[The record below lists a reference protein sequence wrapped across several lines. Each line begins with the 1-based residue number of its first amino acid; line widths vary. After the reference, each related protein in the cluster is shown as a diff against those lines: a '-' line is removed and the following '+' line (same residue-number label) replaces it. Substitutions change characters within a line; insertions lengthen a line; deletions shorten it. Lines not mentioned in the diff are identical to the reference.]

1 MGLLSK
7 ISVNSQVNLTFYPKA
22 LMLFGALIIFLPFLF
37 ILAPFF
43 ILRDVVRLK
52 EQYDIHWDDRR
63 YMFYVS
69 PIVLHALGL
78 ILYLFYRRNK
88 LQEHFQVTDT
98 QLRNKRDNIGL
109 EAPTAIHGA
118 LVIEVIL
125 LSIALGLATFGFS
138 LTYVTVVV
146 IILILIGTIAN
157 PILVYKDLK
166 RLSEKEVSWSTRPK
180 LLLLILSTSV
190 IFLFVYTIARS
201 EHVFQFLL
209 EAVRKDQRQGGRENA
224 TSNALSRNEGYDV
237 DEEAVFTEGGSE
249 PPERPE
255 DDSIFKRRREESDSN

>member
-1 MGLLSK
+1 
-7 ISVNSQVNLTFYPKA
+7 
-22 LMLFGALIIFLPFLF
+22 MLFGALLIFLPFLF
-37 ILAPFF
+37 IVSPFF

-52 EQYDIHWDDRR
+52 EQYDIHWDEQR
-63 YMFYVS
+63 YMFYIS

-78 ILYLFYRRNK
+78 VLYLFYRRNK
-88 LQEHFQVTDT
+88 LQEHFQVTNT
-98 QLRNKRDNIGL
+98 QLRNKRDNIGI

-138 LTYVTVVV
+138 LTYVTAVV
-146 IILILIGTIAN
+146 IILVLIGTIAN

-166 RLSEKEVSWSTRPK
+166 RLSEKNIPWSLRPK
-180 LLLLILSTSV
+180 LLLLIISTSV

-209 EAVRKDQRQGGRENA
+209 EAVRKDQRNGGRENA
-224 TSNALSRNEGYDV
+224 TANALSRDEGYDV
-237 DEEAVFTEGGSE
+237 DEETVFTEGGSK
-249 PPERPE
+249 PPERSE
-255 DDSIFKRRREESDSN
+255 DDSIFKRKREENNSN